1 MAKDIEQDDEVTHD
15 DFRSGFK
22 ANINKSQ
29 GLLVKNDDYTDKL
42 PRQSVDALTF
52 EQNGGGA

>member
-52 EQNGGGA
+52 E